1 LKKNRIILLEDDD
14 AAVVYTKDF
23 LEDCGFAVDA
33 FTLSTDALASMKFNK
48 YDVLLLDL
56 SLPDLDGFEV
66 LKAIKSSII
75 ISTIVISAHSDIK
88 TKLHAFKLG
97 ALDYIVKP
105 YSLEELEARIWAI
118 FGKGNILEKSSDTFV
133 IDGQYIF
140 FKDKKINLTQT
151 ETDIL
156 KTLITNKKSTT
167 TREDLASSLSEISS
181 QRSLDY
187 HIKNIRK
194 KINDD
199 GSSPQYLKTEY
210 GVGYRLCF

>member
-1 LKKNRIILLEDDD
+1 MKKNRIILLEDDD
-14 AAVVYTKDF
+14 DAVIYTKDF

-33 FTLSTDALASMKFNK
+33 FTLSTDALASMKFNR

-66 LKAIKSSII
+66 LKAIKSSIR

-105 YSLEELEARIWAI
+105 YNLEELEARIWAI

>member
-14 AAVVYTKDF
+14 DAVIYTKDF

-33 FTLSTDALASMKFNK
+33 FTLSTDALASMKFNR

-66 LKAIKSSII
+66 LKAIKSSIR

-105 YSLEELEARIWAI
+105 YNLEELEARIWAI